1 MFRRDQSDFD
11 GSFVLRGVVPGSYTI
26 VGVED
31 AWGFREE
38 RGPSYDTC
46 ANGVLGSVKMRFWA
60 ICRLTGRYPGY
71 MGRISPEK
79 SASLQRLVG
88 HCWRVYRDQSGG
100 FVNATAFA
108 HGPSIGDLASEKY
121 GANSPLHKI
130 RSHMAGSTVPAGPT
144 LNPPNL
150 SQKED
155 STVRLGL
162 SPMDSSSRPFH
173 LASSP
178 SSNDPSSL

>member
-1 MFRRDQSDFD
+1 MRRTPPTNVRRSK
-11 GSFVLRGVVPGSYTI
+11 
-26 VGVED
+26 D
-31 AWGFREE
+31 AALINITFL
-38 RGPSYDTC
+38 
-46 ANGVLGSVKMRFWA
+46 A
-60 ICRLTGRYPGY
+60 RLTVTLARFEAQRSKLSCRGLGLLFLKR
-71 MGRISPEK
+71 
-79 SASLQRLVG
+79 SANEAKWALP
-88 HCWRVYRDQSGG
+88 
-100 FVNATAFA
+100 TK
-108 HGPSIGDLASEKY
+108 GPSEKY

-178 SSNDPSSL
+178 SSNGPSAL

>member
-1 MFRRDQSDFD
+1 MPFYPGPLRVARDSPTMRRTPPTNVRRSK
-11 GSFVLRGVVPGSYTI
+11 
-26 VGVED
+26 D
-31 AWGFREE
+31 AALINVTFL
-38 RGPSYDTC
+38 
-46 ANGVLGSVKMRFWA
+46 A
-60 ICRLTGRYPGY
+60 RLTVTRPVRSAAEQTRVQGVWVLLFLKR
-71 MGRISPEK
+71 SPNEAK
-79 SASLQRLVG
+79 WALLK
-88 HCWRVYRDQSGG
+88 
-100 FVNATAFA
+100 A
-108 HGPSIGDLASEKY
+108 HGPSIGDLASAKY

-155 STVRLGL
+155 STVRL

-178 SSNDPSSL
+178 SSNGPSA

>member
-1 MFRRDQSDFD
+1 VQ
-11 GSFVLRGVVPGSYTI
+11 GVWVLLFLKRS
-26 VGVED
+26 
-31 AWGFREE
+31 
-38 RGPSYDTC
+38 
-46 ANGVLGSVKMRFWA
+46 ANEAKWA
-60 ICRLTGRYPGY
+60 LL
-71 MGRISPEK
+71 K
-79 SASLQRLVG
+79 
-88 HCWRVYRDQSGG
+88 
-100 FVNATAFA
+100 A

-178 SSNDPSSL
+178 SSNGTSAL